1 MEYAT
6 AANMDAAATHES
18 PAEEAALIAAL
29 RRGEDAAYVTLV
41 RRYGDYLYRVALRV
55 TRNETEAGEAV
66 QEAFISTFRGIAG
79 FESRS
84 SLRTWLHRLAV
95 NAALM
100 RRRSTERKA
109 EVSIEDLA
117 PEVGLER
124 ESQPEWNFTESVETQ
139 ATRDGVRRAVNEAID
154 RLPEQYR
161 ILIVLRDIEGYDTRE
176 VAQMLDDT
184 EGNVKVRLHRA
195 RTALKR
201 QLEPLYRTKAI

>member
-6 AANMDAAATHES
+6 AAYMDAAATHDS

-29 RRGEDAAYVTLV
+29 KRGDDAAYVTLV

-100 RRRSTERKA
+100 RRRATERKA
-109 EVSIEDLA
+109 EVPIEELA

-124 ESQPEWNFTESVETQ
+124 ESQPEWSFTESVEIQ
-139 ATRDGVRRAVNEAID
+139 AARDGVRRAVNEAID

>member
-6 AANMDAAATHES
+6 AANMDASAYES
-18 PAEEAALIAAL
+18 PAEEVALIAAL
-29 RRGEDAAYVTLV
+29 KRGDDAAYVTLV
-41 RRYGDYLYRVALRV
+41 QRYGDYLYRVALRV
-55 TRNETEAGEAV
+55 TRNDTEAGEAV
-66 QEAFISTFRGIAG
+66 QEAFISTFRGIAR

-84 SLRTWLHRLAV
+84 ALRTWLHRLVV

-100 RRRSTERKA
+100 RRRATERKS
-109 EVSIEDLA
+109 EVAIEDLA
-117 PEVGLER
+117 PEVDLER
-124 ESQPEWNFTESVETQ
+124 ESQPEWIFTESVETQ
-139 ATRDGVRRAVNEAID
+139 ASRDGVRRAVNEAID

-176 VAQMLDDT
+176 VARMLDDT

-201 QLEPLYRTKAI
+201 QLEPLYRAKAI